1 MSLLNEMLHDLARQ
15 KPSKQI
21 TPLFTPAFTPNKSKS
36 PQKILLL
43 CLALITLICSLFLF
57 NKHLVL
63 KNIII
68 TKSVPET
75 ERNTIDIN
83 NIPQPTPQTP
93 SESAVFISYIEPLTS
108 AASLRVGIQLPIS
121 RPDTLNDWPESQNE
135 LSVMPVNKVYTA
147 PTIDEWHD
155 AQLNKALQ
163 AIDKGFDAQAI
174 ALLQEILLKIP
185 NASDVRENLALLY
198 MSSGDFTHTAE
209 VINEGLKYSPN
220 DAALITV
227 KARLFLDQGKAT
239 EAIKLLTGY
248 RPSMTSFPDFYGT
261 LAAALQSEGR
271 ILEAGNIYR
280 SLLQIDPDDSRYWLG
295 YAIALEHNHKA
306 NQAIEAYVRASQNPD
321 SEPTVRDYAE
331 NRLKAL
337 QG

>member
-248 RPSMTSFPDFYGT
+248 
-261 LAAALQSEGR
+261 
-271 ILEAGNIYR
+271 
-280 SLLQIDPDDSRYWLG
+280 DP
-295 YAIALEHNHKA
+295 
-306 NQAIEAYVRASQNPD
+306 P
-321 SEPTVRDYAE
+321 
-331 NRLKAL
+331 
-337 QG
+337 

>member
-21 TPLFTPAFTPNKSKS
+21 TPLLTPAFTPNKSQS
-36 PQKILLL
+36 SQKILLL
-43 CLALITLICSLFLF
+43 CLTLIALICSLFLF
-57 NKHLVL
+57 NKHVAL

-68 TKSVPET
+68 TKSIPET
-75 ERNTIDIN
+75 EKDAIDTN
-83 NIPQPTPQTP
+83 NIPQPHTLVP
-93 SESAVFISYIEPLTS
+93 SEPVTLISYIEPLTS
-108 AASLRVGIQLPIS
+108 AASLRVAIELPIPM
-121 RPDTLNDWPESQNE
+121 PDTLNNWPESQNE
-135 LSVMPVNKVYTA
+135 LSAMPVNKVYTA
-147 PTIDEWHD
+147 PTIEEWHD

-163 AIDKGFDAQAI
+163 AIDRGFDAQAI
-174 ALLQEILLKIP
+174 AFLQEILLKIP

-198 MSSGDFTHTAE
+198 MSIGDFTHTAE
-209 VINEGLKYSPN
+209 VINEGLKYSPT

-280 SLLQIDPDDSRYWLG
+280 SLLQVDPDDSRYWLG

-321 SEPTVRDYAE
+321 SDPTVRDYAE